1 MGKDTSRFTRR
12 TRTLWISVSMA
23 LVSML
28 ILVACGGS
36 AGSASTASTTPTV
49 AQSAPTPTA
58 TPAPVTQAATV
69 VVVEMLENPPGHY
82 FFQPSTLSI
91 TAGTTVV
98 WFDASDAPHTVTSD
112 SSAPSAFGTTSNVTE
127 GKSFALVFNTP
138 GTYQYHCNI
147 HPNMKATITVTA
159 AT

>member
-1 MGKDTSRFTRR
+1 MGKDTSRFAGR
-12 TRTLWISVSMA
+12 TRTLWVALSMA
-23 LVSML
+23 LISLL
-28 ILVACGGS
+28 ILVACGGTTS
-36 AGSASTASTTPTV
+36 GTSTAPPASTIAQTTPM
-49 AQSAPTPTA
+49 PTA
-58 TPAPVTQAATV
+58 TPAPATQSATV

-82 FFQPSTLSI
+82 FFQPATLTI

-98 WFDASDAPHTVTSD
+98 WLDLSDAPHTVTSD
-112 SSAPSAFGTTSNVTE
+112 AGAPSAFGTTSNVTE

-147 HPNMKATITVTA
+147 HPHMTAAITVTA